1 MTTTNEFAMQ
11 AVELKDI
18 RKELPKCYANEVG
31 SKFNLSASQ
40 VYRIAKGLVKSR
52 TDVYLYLMR
61 IAIREKQ
68 QLKEIA
74 ELQIEL
80 ETV

>member
-11 AVELKDI
+11 TVELKDI
-18 RKELPKCYANEVG
+18 RKKLPKCYANDIG
-31 SKFNLSASQ
+31 SQFNLSASQ
-40 VYRIAKGLVKSR
+40 VYRIAKGLVNSR
-52 TDVYLYLMR
+52 TDVY
-61 IAIREKQ
+61 IALIKLAIEEKQ
-68 QLKEIA
+68 RLKEIA